1 MKNLILLFSLVSILL
16 VPLQSLSIENNNKK
30 LHDHIS
36 SLEERINGAAKQQ
49 ALWRDT
55 EKLLLEAEK
64 QLAKNNLV
72 HSQEL
77 IDQVEFQLKQSLQQ
91 SLNQH
96 DIDKLV
102 PYYLKH

>member
-1 MKNLILLFSLVSILL
+1 MKNLLLLFCFISALL
-16 VPLQSLSIENNNKK
+16 VPLQTLSTEINSKEM
-30 LHDHIS
+30 HDHIS
-36 SLEERINGAAKQQ
+36 SLEERINSAAKQQ

-55 EKLLLEAEK
+55 DKLLSEAKE
-64 QLAKNNLV
+64 QLAKNNLA

-91 SLNQH
+91 SHNQP